1 MVKSVLRL
9 LMDCLR
15 LCSLYGTSL
24 QVERGFIALGLLY
37 QAGSENG
44 ILSLMAGG
52 IMTFNTRIFLNN
64 GRAKATTIRMEKRND
79 TLRTDKE
86 KHG

>member
-1 MVKSVLRL
+1 
-9 LMDCLR
+9 
-15 LCSLYGTSL
+15 
-24 QVERGFIALGLLY
+24 
-37 QAGSENG
+37 
-44 ILSLMAGG
+44 MAGG

>member
-1 MVKSVLRL
+1 
-9 LMDCLR
+9 
-15 LCSLYGTSL
+15 
-24 QVERGFIALGLLY
+24 
-37 QAGSENG
+37 
-44 ILSLMAGG
+44 
-52 IMTFNTRIFLNN
+52 MTFNTRIFLNN

>member
-1 MVKSVLRL
+1 MMKSVLRL

-15 LCSLYGTSL
+15 LCSLCGASL
-24 QVERGFIALGLLY
+24 RVGRGFIALGFLY

-44 ILSLMAGG
+44 FLSLMAGG

-64 GRAKATTIRMEKRND
+64 GRAKAMTIRMKKRND
-79 TLRTDKE
+79 TLPTDKE

>member
-15 LCSLYGTSL
+15 LYSLYGTSL
-24 QVERGFIALGLLY
+24 QVERAFIALGLLY

-44 ILSLMAGG
+44 ILSLMTGG
-52 IMTFNTRIFLNN
+52 RVTFNTRIFLNN

>member
-24 QVERGFIALGLLY
+24 QVERGSVALGLLY

-64 GRAKATTIRMEKRND
+64 GRAKATTIKMEKRND
-79 TLRTDKE
+79 TLRNDKE